1 MKETSSKQ
9 TSSIFQGEIL
19 KQSFKGSFTR
29 LNPLKLI
36 RNPVM
41 LIVEVGAVIT
51 TLLTILN
58 IISGASFAFNLQITI
73 WLWFTVLFANFAEA
87 IAESQGKARAESLRK
102 TRNEVIAKKIMKN
115 SEVKEVPAPT
125 LVKNDV
131 VLVEEGELIPSDGDI
146 IEGTSLVDESAI
158 TGESAPV
165 IRESGGDKCGV
176 TGGTKIL
183 SGTIK
188 VKITVEPG
196 KSFLDNMIN
205 MVESAKRE
213 KTPNEKALEILLIGL
228 TALFITVV
236 ITLSTF
242 ASYMGIAITTP
253 ILIALLVC
261 LMPTT
266 IGALLPAIGIAGM
279 DRLLQHNVV
288 ALSGRAVEAA
298 GDVDV
303 VLLDKT
309 GTITLGNRMATEF
322 IPANGVKT
330 NDMVNASLISSLA
343 DETPE
348 GRSIVKLAKKELNIR
363 GSDIKP
369 PAESVFVPFT
379 PESRMSGINIGF
391 NMIRKGSAD
400 AIEEFIQNH
409 NENVSDEIKKV
420 VEEISVKGDT
430 PLVVANEKGVMGVI
444 RLKDIVKKGIKNK
457 LQQLRR
463 MGITSIM
470 ITGDNALT
478 AASIAAEAGVDDFSA
493 NAKPETK
500 LEMIRKYQSDE
511 QQHLVAMIGDGTND
525 APALAQADVAVAMS
539 AGTSAAREA
548 ANMIDL
554 DSSPSKL
561 LEIVEI
567 GKEILI
573 TRGALTTFSIA
584 NDVAKYFAIIPA
596 IFAVTYPEL
605 GLLNIMGLSTPTSA
619 VLSAV
624 IFNAIIIPLLI
635 PLALRGVKFR
645 STSSVSELLGLNIL
659 IYGVGGLILP
669 FIGIK
674 LIDILITLLGLG
686 G

>member
-19 KQSFKGSFTR
+19 KQSFKGLFTR
-29 LNPLKLI
+29 LNPLTLI

-41 LIVEVGAVIT
+41 LIVEAGAVIT
-51 TLLTILN
+51 TVLTILN
-58 IISGASFAFNLQITI
+58 LISGASFAFNLQITI

-125 LVKNDV
+125 LIKNDV

-236 ITLSTF
+236 TTLSAFAGYMGITITLS
-242 ASYMGIAITTP
+242 

-330 NDMVNASLISSLA
+330 DDMVRASLISSLA

-379 PESRMSGINIGF
+379 PESRMSGIDIGF

-400 AIEEFIQNH
+400 AIEEFVQNH

-605 GLLNIMGLSTPTSA
+605 SVLNIMGLSTPTSA